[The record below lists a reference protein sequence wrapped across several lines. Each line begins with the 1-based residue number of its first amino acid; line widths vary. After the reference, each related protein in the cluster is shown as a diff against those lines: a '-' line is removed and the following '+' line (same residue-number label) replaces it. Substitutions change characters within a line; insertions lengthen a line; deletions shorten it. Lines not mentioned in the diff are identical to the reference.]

1 MDETLTIEALQQRI
15 AELEAELTRLRP
27 LEAAANEAY
36 AYYKGRRAG
45 FPPSYPRDI
54 LIAAFEPDK
63 PRSKQSRP
71 NSPPTGSR
79 RK

>member
-45 FPPSYPRDI
+45 FPASYPRDI
-54 LIAAFEPDK
+54 LIGAFEPDK

-71 NSPPTGSR
+71 RGSSTGKR